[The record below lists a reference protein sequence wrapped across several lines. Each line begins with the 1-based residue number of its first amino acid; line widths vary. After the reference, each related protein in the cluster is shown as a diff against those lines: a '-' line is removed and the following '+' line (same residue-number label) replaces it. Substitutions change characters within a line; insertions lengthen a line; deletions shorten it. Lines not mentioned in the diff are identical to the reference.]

1 MGNGGP
7 YSLTY
12 LFTYLLLLEKLTGF
26 QLVKKFPAI
35 YGTRRFITAF
45 TSARHLS
52 LSWAL
57 CEYFVTRYFFFY
69 GEDLLAPRPTP
80 KLEDHPLSAVRD
92 CLFNI
97 YWWTFLHPKPEGA
110 PCRGDRD
117 PLTTGYYGKA
127 LQIFSTLDKGEW
139 LAPRPGRLTPGERT
153 HGTDRTVDW
162 VDPRTGVRRVGSQP
176 PLYGGNKSI
185 APTGNRTK
193 TLGCRLATRQHTDCT
208 FPVANYRNKSSVS
221 KHHSNCGCNR

>member
-1 MGNGGP
+1 M
-7 YSLTY
+7 
-12 LFTYLLLLEKLTGF
+12 
-26 QLVKKFPAI
+26 
-35 YGTRRFITAF
+35 
-45 TSARHLS
+45 
-52 LSWAL
+52 
-57 CEYFVTRYFFFY
+57 
-69 GEDLLAPRPTP
+69 LAPRPTP

-92 CLFNI
+92 CLLNI
-97 YWWTFLHPKPEGA
+97 YWWPFLHPKPEGA

-117 PLTTGYYGKA
+117 PLTTGYSGKA

-221 KHHSNCGCNR
+221 KQHSNCGCNR